1 MFGTEHNA
9 DEGLAQSARPGGP
22 PKFAPGGQETLAGVS
37 AMRAR
42 MDNQAESAERLMV
55 IRLPVNY
62 RLLSLL
68 VDKIPLQ

>member
-1 MFGTEHNA
+1 
-9 DEGLAQSARPGGP
+9 
-22 PKFAPGGQETLAGVS
+22 
-37 AMRAR
+37 MRAR